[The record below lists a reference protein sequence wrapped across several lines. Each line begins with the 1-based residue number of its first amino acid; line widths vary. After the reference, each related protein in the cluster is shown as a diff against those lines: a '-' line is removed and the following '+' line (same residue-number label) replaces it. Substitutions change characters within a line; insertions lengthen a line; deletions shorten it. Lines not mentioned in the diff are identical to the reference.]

1 MIPFQI
7 FNALYPIFIS
17 IGTGFG
23 IPAVAVIAPFVCNL
37 SLATS
42 STPTNSSTY
51 TGCALTETE
60 VQHYCRKAVPIQT
73 VTNAVVVLTAV
84 ISGCCSCSI
93 EEYQKYI
100 EKVQKGSSA
109 CA

>member
-1 MIPFQI
+1 MQGFSV
-7 FNALYPIFIS
+7 LYFVTCSS
-17 IGTGFG
+17 ILTLRRLQAGCG

-60 VQHYCRKAVPIQT
+60 VQHFCKKAVPIQT

-84 ISGCCSCSI
+84 IFGVL
-93 EEYQKYI
+93 QL
-100 EKVQKGSSA
+100 
-109 CA
+109 